1 MTSIPTADDFKR
13 IEDELADVKAILKSV
28 LVKVGAPT
36 VLKVADIAGL
46 EGVSRTQIVG
56 KEAYL
61 LPNFGISE
69 YPDGTKRWRI
79 ETYLEWRR
87 MPIERRREMFKAHLE
102 HERKKA
108 VTRI

>member
-1 MTSIPTADDFKR
+1 MTNIPTAEDFKR
-13 IEDELADVKAILKSV
+13 IEDELADVKTMLKSV
-28 LVKVGAPT
+28 LVGVGAPL
-36 VLKVADIAGL
+36 VLKIADIAKL

-87 MPIERRREMFKAHLE
+87 VPIQRRREMFKAHLE

-108 VTRI
+108 VARI